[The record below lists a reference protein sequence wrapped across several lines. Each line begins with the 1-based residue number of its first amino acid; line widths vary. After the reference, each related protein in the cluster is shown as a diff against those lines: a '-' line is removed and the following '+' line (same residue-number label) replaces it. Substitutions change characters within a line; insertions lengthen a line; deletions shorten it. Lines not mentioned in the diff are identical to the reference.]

1 MVDFQPRAGG
11 NARQVNIAGDNYAP
25 ILFDGRLPMP
35 STTHQLPADIPDF
48 TGRADLIADLQ
59 ARPRKPVINLY
70 GPPGIGKSALA
81 IHLAHQFSEY
91 HEMELYFDFS
101 ALTDRDPHAALAQF
115 VAALTPDE
123 FDPSHPF
130 NELRGR
136 FLTST
141 RTGPCLILLD
151 NVREAAQVR
160 PLIPSSAWSTVI
172 VTSRTPLTTLAG
184 AHLQRVEL
192 LDEAESIALLD
203 TIAGRPPGSEPAAA
217 ALVAV
222 CGRLP
227 LAIRIAGAIARKRPY
242 LSFDRLATSLQDERT
257 RLSSLSEA
265 DLDVR
270 SAFELSYQTLTRPA
284 QLAFRRAGLSLT
296 PEVSLGDLTA
306 LLDADHGTV
315 EKAAYELADAQLA
328 ETTDGI
334 WFRYHD
340 LIAIF
345 AREKTQA
352 DDPSDTTDACTRLVD
367 HVLNEFVTGYR
378 AAVESTRRLARTR
391 WFEGLAFAGASNTQT
406 APYVSQRLIRGD
418 TPVRWHE
425 QLRPGAHLL
434 VFGGPGSGKTTLA
447 ERICFEFAV
456 ENGAR
461 LALAVPM
468 RHYRDQ
474 EDLVDL
480 VATSVSQRFNLR
492 LPRSV
497 LEALFKHYE
506 TVLVL
511 DSLDE
516 LPRPARD
523 LAMVAIERFCT
534 DHPSIAVLVTSRP
547 DDKLQQNGI
556 ADFTEYSVAPF
567 TDDEIREFSKT
578 WLVSAGIRD
587 TTTFDPTASSTPWA
601 ANPLLLSW
609 ALTHFL
615 AIGRMFESE
624 LDLHEATFELTI
636 GERDRRRGVTR
647 SSLPRSL
654 LIRSTTFLAAWM
666 KSDAERTA
674 GVTRTQL
681 LAALKDEIDNY
692 VYPELLM
699 DELSTTLNAVYE
711 SGVASNGEPLYAL
724 IQDTFGEYLAARW
737 IVEDDLGDE
746 DLARQMVCM
755 MTVGRFDAG
764 WEYVLELAERR
775 GRPRTRLLPHLR
787 RAVEDIPDAAD
798 RARATE
804 MMNRPIVKRSR

>member
-1 MVDFQPRAGG
+1 MADFQPRAGG

-25 ILFDGRLPMP
+25 ILFDGRLPMR

-48 TGRADLIADLQ
+48 TGRANLIGELKE
-59 ARPRKPVINLY
+59 RWRKPVINLY

-81 IHLAHQFSEY
+81 IHLAHQYSECY
-91 HEMELYFDFS
+91 EMELYFDFS
-101 ALTDRDPHAALAQF
+101 AVTDPEPHAALAQF

-130 NELRGR
+130 NELRAR

-160 PLIPSSAWSTVI
+160 PLIPSNAWSIVI

-192 LDEAESIALLD
+192 LDEADSIALLD

-217 ALVAV
+217 ALAAV

-270 SAFELSYQTLTRPA
+270 SAFEISYQTLTPPA

-296 PEVSLGDLTA
+296 PEFSLGDLTA
-306 LLDADHGTV
+306 LLDTDLATV

-328 ETTDGI
+328 ETSDGL

-340 LIAIF
+340 LVALF
-345 AREKTQA
+345 AREKTKA
-352 DDPSDTTDACTRLVD
+352 DDPNDTTDARTRLVH
-367 HVLNEFVTGYR
+367 HVLGEFVTGYR

-391 WFEGLAFAGASNTQT
+391 WFEGFSFVGASETQT
-406 APYVSQRLIRGD
+406 VPYVSQRLIRGD
-418 TPVRWHE
+418 MPVSWHE
-425 QLRPGAHLL
+425 QLHPGAHLL

-447 ERICFEFAV
+447 ERISFELAV
-456 ENGAR
+456 ERGAR

-474 EDLVDL
+474 QDLVDL
-480 VATSVSQRFNLR
+480 VTTSVSQRFNLR

-497 LEALFKHYE
+497 LEALFKQYE
-506 TVLVL
+506 TVLIL

-516 LPRPARD
+516 LPRAARD
-523 LAMVAIERFCT
+523 RAIAAIERFCT
-534 DHPSIAVLVTSRP
+534 NHPSIAVLVTSRP
-547 DDKLQQNGI
+547 DHKLQRNGV

-567 TDDEIREFSKT
+567 TDDEIREFSRT

-587 TTTFDPTASSTPWA
+587 TTTFEPTTSSTPWA

-615 AIGRMFESE
+615 TIGRMFESE
-624 LDLHEATFELTI
+624 LSLHEATLELTI

-647 SSLPRSL
+647 SPLPRRR
-654 LIRSTTFLAAWM
+654 LIRSTMFLAAWM

-674 GVTRTQL
+674 GVTQAQL
-681 LAALKDEIDNY
+681 LTALEDEIDNDA
-692 VYPELLM
+692 YPELLLG
-699 DELSTTLNAVYE
+699 ELRETLNAIYE
-711 SGVASNGEPLYAL
+711 SGVASDGEPLYAL

-737 IVEDDLGDE
+737 LVESDLGDE
-746 DLARQMVCM
+746 DLARQVVCM
-755 MTVGRFDAG
+755 MAVGRFDAG
-764 WEYVLELAERR
+764 WEYVLELVERK

-787 RAVEDIPDAAD
+787 RAVEDIPDTAD
-798 RARATE
+798 RARVAE
-804 MMNRPIVKRSR
+804 IMN